1 MLEDGHD
8 STRGGGV
15 RGGVRGGVLF
25 APVVYSPR
33 DQLAVAVGARFCPRR
48 AAVAARRSRELCLV
62 LPRDTWALRFA

>member
-33 DQLAVAVGARFCPRR
+33 DQLAIAVGALFCPRR
-48 AAVAARRSRELCLV
+48 AARLLRAGLELCLA
-62 LPRDTWALRFA
+62 LPRND